1 MRVVAIIQARMTST
15 RLPGKVLA
23 PIAGRPMLARVV
35 ERLGRARR
43 LSGVWVAC
51 TAGAADDCVADLAR
65 QLGTDVFRGPE
76 EDVLA
81 RFVGAA
87 RAAAAEVVVRI
98 TADCPLIM
106 PDVVDRVVGELVDD
120 SRAADY
126 AANVLRRTYPRGLDT
141 EALFFDT
148 LLRADRY
155 ASTPEEREHVT
166 LVIRRDSCRFAR
178 LSVEDADD
186 ASSLRWTVD
195 TAEDLEHVNRLYRVA
210 GLDVAPLEYRKLV
223 ELCRSVPALRHPD
236 AGATW
241 DPITIPLR
249 TPQAAG
255 LNP

>member
-1 MRVVAIIQARMTST
+1 MRVVAIVQARMTST

-23 PIAGRPMLARVV
+23 PIAGRPMLARVI
-35 ERLGRARR
+35 ERLERARR

-51 TAGAADDCVADLAR
+51 TAGAADDGVADLAR
-65 QLGTDVFRGPE
+65 QLGAGVFRGPE
-76 EDVLA
+76 EDVLT

-106 PDVVDRVVGELVDD
+106 PEVVDRVVADLVDHPR
-120 SRAADY
+120 SADY
-126 AANVLRRTYPRGLDT
+126 AANVLRRTYPRGLDA
-141 EALFFDT
+141 EALFIDS

-166 LVIRRDSCRFAR
+166 LAIRRDPRRFAR
-178 LSVEDADD
+178 ISVEDSDD

-195 TAEDLEHVNRLYRVA
+195 TALDLEHLNRLYRVA
-210 GLDVAPLEYRKLV
+210 GIDSARPGYRDLVA
-223 ELCRSVPALRHPD
+223 LCRSEPD
-236 AGATW
+236 LWHLDTGATW
-241 DPITIPLR
+241 DPATMAPF

-255 LNP
+255 WTT